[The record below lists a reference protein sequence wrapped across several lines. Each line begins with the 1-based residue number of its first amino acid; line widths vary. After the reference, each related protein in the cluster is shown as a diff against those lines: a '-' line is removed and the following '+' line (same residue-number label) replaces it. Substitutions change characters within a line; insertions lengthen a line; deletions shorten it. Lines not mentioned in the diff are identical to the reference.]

1 MIEKLARNIFCI
13 KIPLPETPLKS
24 LNSVVIKGKSR
35 NLIIDTG
42 LNHDTCLKAMNKGLT
57 ELDIDRN
64 RTDFFITHLH
74 ADHFGLLHRL
84 ITPESRIYFNRPE
97 AELVESWEGWEP
109 ILQAAKIN
117 GFPIDKLRKAFENHP
132 GYKHGSQWKPGLRL
146 LKDNDEISVGGYTL
160 RCIETPG
167 HTLGH
172 ICLYEP
178 ENRIFISGDHVLGD
192 ITPNIQCW
200 DEDNPLKDYFKS
212 LDKVY
217 ILDADLVVPGHRT
230 LFRDL
235 KKRID
240 ELKAHH
246 MERLEEVRTII
257 SQKSC
262 DAYETASRMTW
273 DIEADSWEDYPV
285 AQKWFA
291 TGEAISHL
299 RYLEQEHEIEKIHGE
314 ERITWHFSKE

>member
-1 MIEKLARNIFCI
+1 MIETLARNIFCI

-24 LNSVVIKGKSR
+24 LNSVVIRGEER
-35 NLIIDTG
+35 NLVIDTG
-42 LNHDTCLKAMNKGLT
+42 LNHDDCFAAMDAGLT
-57 ELDIDRN
+57 ELGIDRN
-64 RTDFFITHLH
+64 RTDFLITHLH

-84 ITPESRIYFNRPE
+84 LTPESRIYFNRPE
-97 AELVESWEGWEP
+97 AELLEAWEGWEP
-109 ILQAAKIN
+109 MLESARVN
-117 GFPIDKLRKAFENHP
+117 GFPAEKLRQALENHP
-132 GYKHGSQWKPGLRL
+132 GFKHGSKWKPGMRVIR
-146 LKDNDEISVGGYTL
+146 DNDEISVGGYSL

-178 ENRIFISGDHVLGD
+178 ENRIFISGDHILGD

-200 DEDNPLKDYFKS
+200 EEEENLLNDYLES

-217 ILDADLVVPGHRT
+217 HLEVDLVVPGHRS
-230 LFRDL
+230 LFTDM

-240 ELKAHH
+240 QLKAHH
-246 MERLEEVRTII
+246 MSRLGEVEAILAKGAR
-257 SQKSC
+257 

-273 DIEADSWEDYPV
+273 DIRAASWDDFPI

-299 RYLEQEHEIEKIHGE
+299 HYLEYSN
-314 ERITWHFSKE
+314 RIVKHLDRDRIIYSGC

>member
-1 MIEKLARNIFCI
+1 MIETLARNIFCI

-24 LNSVVIKGKSR
+24 LNSVVIRGEER
-35 NLIIDTG
+35 NLVIDTG
-42 LNHDTCLKAMNKGLT
+42 LNHDDCFDAMDAGLT
-57 ELDIDRN
+57 ELGIDRN
-64 RTDFFITHLH
+64 RTDYLITHLH

-84 ITPESRIYFNRPE
+84 ITPDSRIYFNRPE
-97 AELVESWEGWEP
+97 AELLESWEGWEP
-109 ILQAAKIN
+109 MLEAARVN
-117 GFPIDKLRKAFENHP
+117 GFPAEKLRQALENHP
-132 GYKHGSQWKPGLRL
+132 GFKHGSKWKPGMRVIN
-146 LKDNDEISVGGYTL
+146 DNDEIFVGEYTL

-178 ENRIFISGDHVLGD
+178 ENRIFMSGDHILGD

-200 DEDNPLKDYFKS
+200 EEGENLLNDYLQS

-217 ILDADLVVPGHRT
+217 HLEVDLVVPGHRS
-230 LFRDL
+230 LFTDM

-240 ELKAHH
+240 QLKAHH
-246 MERLEEVRTII
+246 MERLGEVETIL
-257 SQKSC
+257 SKGVQ

-273 DIEADSWEDYPV
+273 DIRANSWDDFPI

-299 RYLEQEHEIEKIHGE
+299 HYLEQSN
-314 ERITWHFSKE
+314 RIVKRLDRDRIIYSGC

>member
-1 MIEKLARNIFCI
+1 MIETLAHNIFCI
-13 KIPLPETPLKS
+13 KIPLPDTPLKS
-24 LNSVVIKGKSR
+24 LNSVVFRSKER

-42 LNHDTCLKAMNKGLT
+42 LNHDDCFNAMEQGLT
-57 ELDIDRN
+57 ELGIDRN
-64 RTDFFITHLH
+64 KTDFLITHFH

-84 ITPESRIYFNRPE
+84 ITPDSRIYFNRPE
-97 AELVESWEGWEP
+97 AELMESWEGWEP
-109 ILQAAKIN
+109 MLESARVN
-117 GFPIDKLRKAFENHP
+117 GFPADKLRQALENHP
-132 GYKHGSQWKPGLRL
+132 GFKHGSMWKPGMRIIN
-146 LKDNDEISVGGYTL
+146 DNDEISAGDYTL

-178 ENRIFISGDHVLGD
+178 LNRIFIAGDHVLGD

-200 DEDNPLKDYFKS
+200 DEDENLLNDYLKS

-217 ILDADLVVPGHRT
+217 DLEVDLVVPGHRT
-230 LFRDL
+230 LFTDL

-246 MERLEEVRTII
+246 MARLAEVELILSRNPCNAYKMA
-257 SQKSC
+257 SQ
-262 DAYETASRMTW
+262 MTW
-273 DIEADSWEDYPV
+273 DIRAASWDDFPI

-299 RYLEQEHEIEKIHGE
+299 HYLEQADRIEKHLEKDKIIYSD
-314 ERITWHFSKE
+314 R

>member
-1 MIEKLARNIFCI
+1 MIETLAHNIFCI
-13 KIPLPETPLKS
+13 KIPLPDTPLKS
-24 LNSVVIKGKSR
+24 LNSVVFRSKER

-42 LNHDTCLKAMNKGLT
+42 LNHDECFNAMEQGLT
-57 ELDIDRN
+57 ELGIDRN
-64 RTDFFITHLH
+64 KTDFLITHFH

-84 ITPESRIYFNRPE
+84 ITPDSRIYFNRPE
-97 AELVESWEGWEP
+97 AELLESWEGWEP
-109 ILQAAKIN
+109 MLESARVN
-117 GFPIDKLRKAFENHP
+117 GFPADKLRQALENHP
-132 GYKHGSQWKPGLRL
+132 GFKHGSMWKPGMRIIN
-146 LKDNDEISVGGYTL
+146 DNDEISAGEYTL

-178 ENRIFISGDHVLGD
+178 LNRIFIAGDHVLGD

-200 DEDNPLKDYFKS
+200 DEDENLLNDYLKS

-217 ILDADLVVPGHRT
+217 DLEVDLVVPGHRT
-230 LFRDL
+230 LFTDL

-246 MERLEEVRTII
+246 MARLAEVELILSRNPCNAYKMA
-257 SQKSC
+257 SQ
-262 DAYETASRMTW
+262 MTW
-273 DIEADSWEDYPV
+273 DIRAASWDDFPI

-299 RYLEQEHEIEKIHGE
+299 HYLEQADRIEKHLEKDKIIYSD
-314 ERITWHFSKE
+314 R

>member
-1 MIEKLARNIFCI
+1 MIEKLANNIFCI

-24 LNSVVIKGKSR
+24 LNSVVFKGRDR
-35 NLIIDTG
+35 NLVIDTG
-42 LNHDTCLKAMNKGLT
+42 LNHDSCFAAMTRGLT
-57 ELDIDRN
+57 ELGIDLN
-64 RTDFFITHLH
+64 RTDFFITHFH

-84 ITPESRIYFNRPE
+84 ITPDSRIYFNRPE
-97 AELVESWEGWEP
+97 AELMESWEGWEP
-109 ILQAAKIN
+109 MLKAAKVN
-117 GFPIDKLRKAFENHP
+117 GFPEEQLRAALENHP
-132 GYKHGSQWKPGLRL
+132 GFKHGSMWKPAMRVIH
-146 LKDNDEISVGGYTL
+146 DDYEIRVGDYTL
-160 RCIETPG
+160 RSIETPG

-178 ENRIFISGDHVLGD
+178 ENKIFIAGDHVLGD

-200 DEDNPLKDYFKS
+200 EEDENLLKDYLNS

-217 ILDADLVVPGHRT
+217 HLPVDLVVPGHRT
-230 LFRDL
+230 LFTDL

-246 MERLEEVRTII
+246 RKRLEEVETII
-257 SQKSC
+257 AKGRF
-262 DAYETASRMTW
+262 DAYGTASQMTW
-273 DIEADSWEDYPV
+273 EIRAASWDDFPI

-299 RYLEQEHEIEKIHGE
+299 HFLEQANRIEK
-314 ERITWHFSKE
+314 HFSADHIVYSQG

>member
-1 MIEKLARNIFCI
+1 MIETLARDIFCI

-24 LNSVVIKGKSR
+24 LNSVVIKGKER
-35 NLIIDTG
+35 NLVIDTG
-42 LNHDTCLKAMNKGLT
+42 LNHDDCFAAMDAGLT
-57 ELDIDRN
+57 ELGIDRN
-64 RTDFFITHLH
+64 RTDFLITHLH

-84 ITPESRIYFNRPE
+84 LTPDSRIYFNRPE
-97 AELVESWEGWEP
+97 AELLEAWEGWEP
-109 ILQAAKIN
+109 MLESARVN
-117 GFPIDKLRKAFENHP
+117 GFPADKLRQALENHP
-132 GYKHGSQWKPGLRL
+132 GFKHGSKWKPGMRMIH
-146 LKDNDEISVGGYTL
+146 DNDEISVGEYTL

-178 ENRIFISGDHVLGD
+178 ENKIFISGDHILGD

-200 DEDNPLKDYFKS
+200 EEGENLLNDYLQS

-217 ILDADLVVPGHRT
+217 HLDVALVVPGHRS
-230 LFRDL
+230 LFTDM

-240 ELKAHH
+240 QLKAHH
-246 MERLEEVRTII
+246 MERLGEVETIL
-257 SQKSC
+257 SKGAQ
-262 DAYETASRMTW
+262 DAYETASQMTW
-273 DIEADSWEDYPV
+273 DIRAASWDDFPI

-299 RYLEQEHEIEKIHGE
+299 HYLEHSN
-314 ERITWHFSKE
+314 RIAKTLDRDRIIYSGC

>member
-1 MIEKLARNIFCI
+1 MIETLAHNIFCI
-13 KIPLPETPLKS
+13 KIPLPDTPLKS
-24 LNSVVIKGKSR
+24 LNSVVFRSKER
-35 NLIIDTG
+35 NLVIDTG
-42 LNHDTCLKAMNKGLT
+42 LNHDDCFNAMEQGLT
-57 ELDIDRN
+57 ELGIDRN
-64 RTDFFITHLH
+64 KTDFLITHFH

-84 ITPESRIYFNRPE
+84 ITPDSRIYFNRPE
-97 AELVESWEGWEP
+97 AELLESWEGWEP
-109 ILQAAKIN
+109 MLESARVN
-117 GFPIDKLRKAFENHP
+117 GFPADKLRQALENHP
-132 GYKHGSQWKPGLRL
+132 GFKHGSMWKPGMRIIN
-146 LKDNDEISVGGYTL
+146 DNDEIPAGDYTL

-178 ENRIFISGDHVLGD
+178 LNRIFIAGDHVLGD

-200 DEDNPLKDYFKS
+200 EEDENLLNDYLKS

-217 ILDADLVVPGHRT
+217 DLEVNLVVPGHRT
-230 LFRDL
+230 LFTDL

-246 MERLEEVRTII
+246 MARLAEVELILSRNPCNAYKMA
-257 SQKSC
+257 SQ
-262 DAYETASRMTW
+262 MTW
-273 DIEADSWEDYPV
+273 DIRAASWDDFPI

-299 RYLEQEHEIEKIHGE
+299 HYLEQANRIEKHLEKDKI
-314 ERITWHFSKE
+314 IYS

>member
-1 MIEKLARNIFCI
+1 MIETLAHNIFCI
-13 KIPLPETPLKS
+13 KIPLPDTPLKS
-24 LNSVVIKGKSR
+24 LNSVVFRSKER
-35 NLIIDTG
+35 NLVIDTG
-42 LNHDTCLKAMNKGLT
+42 LNHDDCFNAMEQGLT
-57 ELDIDRN
+57 ELGIDRN
-64 RTDFFITHLH
+64 KTDFLITHFH

-84 ITPESRIYFNRPE
+84 ITPDSRIYFNRPE
-97 AELVESWEGWEP
+97 AELLESWEGWEP
-109 ILQAAKIN
+109 MLESARVN
-117 GFPIDKLRKAFENHP
+117 GFPADKLRQALENHP
-132 GYKHGSQWKPGLRL
+132 GFKHGSMWKPGMRIIN
-146 LKDNDEISVGGYTL
+146 DNDEIPAGDYTL

-178 ENRIFISGDHVLGD
+178 LNRIFIAGDHVLGD

-200 DEDNPLKDYFKS
+200 EEDENLLNDYLKS

-217 ILDADLVVPGHRT
+217 DLEVNLVVPGHRT
-230 LFRDL
+230 LFTDL

-246 MERLEEVRTII
+246 MARLAEVELILSRNPCNAYRMA
-257 SQKSC
+257 SQ
-262 DAYETASRMTW
+262 MTW
-273 DIEADSWEDYPV
+273 DIRAASWDDFPI

-299 RYLEQEHEIEKIHGE
+299 HYLEQANRIEKHLEKDKI
-314 ERITWHFSKE
+314 IYS